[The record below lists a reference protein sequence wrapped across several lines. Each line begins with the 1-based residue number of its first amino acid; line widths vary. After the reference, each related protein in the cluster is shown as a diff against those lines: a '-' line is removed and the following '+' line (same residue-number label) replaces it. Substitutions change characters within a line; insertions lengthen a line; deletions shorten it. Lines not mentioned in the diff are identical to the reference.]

1 MEAATVAAVAN
12 QAAAAVVVAV
22 KRNQA
27 QAAVARTVMYQ
38 DDDCRRTKYICIGF
52 RPKPVLLKTWRSY
65 KLPACNLIIST
76 YESDFW

>member
-12 QAAAAVVVAV
+12 QVAAAVVVAV

-38 DDDCRRTKYICIGF
+38 DDDCRCT
-52 RPKPVLLKTWRSY
+52 
-65 KLPACNLIIST
+65 
-76 YESDFW
+76 